1 MRKMI
6 FDLLSKKWGY
16 ESKRISK
23 MPSCLRRGTV
33 MLWLTGVIYEGCL
46 AKYGSV
52 EFFGTIRATENE
64 PNLEDRLKILLYLNL
79 SDAGKRAIF

>member
-1 MRKMI
+1 
-6 FDLLSKKWGY
+6 
-16 ESKRISK
+16 
-23 MPSCLRRGTV
+23 

-64 PNLEDRLKILLYLNL
+64 PNLEDKLKILLYLNL